1 VNTPAGGVRMEFE
14 RVKHWQWCI
23 VLETSRDRV
32 GAEEVQDSDS
42 RYQVDCVQLH
52 QWKLS
57 G

>member
-1 VNTPAGGVRMEFE
+1 MEFE